1 MTFRKLV
8 EDFCEQANKIL
19 SSYVIKGQKDHQ
31 ESLEEEAQRLVKELS
46 IARQN
51 FDNADPEY
59 IDIAIKELSLAE
71 GRLEA
76 LRTKTLL
83 NSRTSKGF
91 VENST
96 LSGDFSS

>member
-1 MTFRKLV
+1 MTLRKLV
-8 EDFCEQANKIL
+8 EDFCEQINNVL
-19 SSYVIKGQKDHQ
+19 SSYVIKGEIDPQG
-31 ESLEEEAQRLVKELS
+31 SLEEEAQRLVKELA
-46 IARQN
+46 IAQQN

-83 NSRTSKGF
+83 NSRTSKES